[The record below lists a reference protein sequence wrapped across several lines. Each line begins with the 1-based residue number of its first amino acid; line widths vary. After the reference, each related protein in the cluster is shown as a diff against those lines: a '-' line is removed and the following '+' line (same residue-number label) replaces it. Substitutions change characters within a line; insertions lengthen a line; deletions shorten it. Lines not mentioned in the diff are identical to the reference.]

1 MLEEGGF
8 EVDTAENGKVAVDK
22 VRESAPGHYDLVLMD
37 IQMPVMDG
45 YAAARAIR
53 ALPDAEK
60 AGLPIVAMTANAFD
74 EDRQKAGMNGHLSKP
89 FDMQQLLT
97 MLREKLSP

>member
-22 VRESAPGHYDLVLMD
+22 VQRERRAWALSDLVLMD

-45 YAAARAIR
+45 YAVARIR
-53 ALPDAEK
+53 ACWMPKK
-60 AGLPIVAMTANAFD
+60 AGSLHCRP
-74 EDRQKAGMNGHLSKP
+74 
-89 FDMQQLLT
+89 
-97 MLREKLSP
+97 